1 MTGVKCMNDQVR
13 KQVITIESKWKMTLG
28 EFFYCLYFAILLIAK
43 GIGLIEGQ
51 TLFSVAILLACGCFA
66 VKMVLTKYTVKELA
80 VVSVLGLLFLVAF
93 LQSGE
98 KGILFTGMTILGIKD
113 VDMKK
118 VFKLGFG
125 IWCCTFFGIVLIHLS
140 GASNDLIFA
149 HRKLGLGHIL
159 RYSLGFP
166 HPNVLQISY
175 VTWMAFFLYLWQPRT
190 KKQWSVIGGLF
201 LGNCYFFLYS
211 ISYTGIILATVY
223 LAGYCYFTMRKSF
236 SKLEKILIQLILPAC
251 ALFSILGPVLI
262 KGRLFDILNKI
273 LNTRFKLSNYFLT
286 HQPVLLFGSELVE
299 APDHYSIDCSYVN
312 CLLLYGAILFLLIM
326 AGYFFL
332 VRQCVQQERRRE
344 LAMLTGFFIAGI
356 SEPFLFNS
364 SFKNLT
370 LLFLGGYFYELLER
384 ESKSDGI
391 SIWELS
397 LVQGERAFECA
408 QKLFSYLRNIPGRI
422 WLKAGLLGAGI
433 SIVITLV
440 YACQVKMPS
449 AIYMPV
455 SLSDTTGEEP
465 IYIDP
470 DKLPED
476 FDGWMPQYYDADTK
490 MYKFTGNIIVMEQ
503 VRGVISCFLVSFG
516 FIYGAEAVIYALF
529 VQRKKEIVK

>member
-1 MTGVKCMNDQVR
+1 MIERVTNR
-13 KQVITIESKWKMTLG
+13 EITIESKWKMTLG
-28 EFFYCLYFAILLIAK
+28 ELFYYLYFAILLTAK

-51 TLFSVAILLACGCFA
+51 TLFSIAILLACGCFA
-66 VKMVLTKYTVKELA
+66 VKMVLTKYTAKEL
-80 VVSVLGLLFLVAF
+80 VIVSILGLLFLVAF

-98 KGILFTGMTILGIKD
+98 KGILFAGMTILGIKD
-113 VDMKK
+113 VDIKK
-118 VFKLGFG
+118 VFKMGFG
-125 IWCCTFFGIVLIHLS
+125 IWCCTFFGIVLIHLF
-140 GASNDLIFA
+140 GVSNDLIFA
-149 HRKLGLGHIL
+149 HKKLGLGYVL

-175 VTWMAFFLYLWQPRT
+175 VTWMAFFLYLWQPKT
-190 KKQWSVIGGLF
+190 KKQWAVMGLLLF
-201 LGNCYFFLYS
+201 GNCYFFLYS
-211 ISYTGIILATVY
+211 ISYTGIILATIY
-223 LAGYCYFTMRKSF
+223 LVGYCYFTMRKSF
-236 SKLEKILIQLILPAC
+236 GKLEKILIQLVLPAC

-262 KGRLFDILNKI
+262 KGKLFDVFNKI
-273 LNTRFKLSNYFLT
+273 LNTRFTLSNYFLT
-286 HQPVLLFGSELVE
+286 HQPILLFGGELVE
-299 APDHYSIDCSYVN
+299 APDHYGIDCSYVN
-312 CLLLYGAILFLLIM
+312 CLLLYGVILFVLIM

-332 VRQCVQQERRRE
+332 VRQCVWQERRRE

-370 LLFLGGYFYELLER
+370 LLFLGGYFYELLGRWSE
-384 ESKSDGI
+384 SDGI
-391 SIWELS
+391 SIWQLT

-408 QKLFSYLRNIPGRI
+408 QKLLFYLRNIPGRI
-422 WLKAGLLGAGI
+422 WVKAGLLGAGI
-433 SIVITLV
+433 SIVIALV

-449 AIYMPV
+449 AVYMPV
-455 SLSDTTGEEP
+455 SLSDATGEEP

-490 MYKFTGNIIVMEQ
+490 MYKFTGNIIVMER

-529 VQRKKEIVK
+529 VQRKKENVK

>member
-1 MTGVKCMNDQVR
+1 MIGQASDQ
-13 KQVITIESKWKMTLG
+13 KITIESKWKMTLG
-28 EFFYCLYFAILLIAK
+28 EFFYYLYFAILLTAK

-51 TLFSVAILLACGCFA
+51 VLFSIAIMLACGCFT
-66 VKMVLTKYTVKELA
+66 VKMMLTKYTAKEF
-80 VVSVLGLLFLVAF
+80 VIVTVLGLLFLTAF
-93 LQSGE
+93 LRSGE
-98 KGILFTGMTILGIKD
+98 KGVLFAGMTILGIKD
-113 VDMKK
+113 VDVKK

-140 GASNDLIFA
+140 GISNDLIFA
-149 HRKLGLGHIL
+149 HKKLGLGHIL

-175 VTWMAFFLYLWQPRT
+175 VTWMAFFLYLWKPKT
-190 KKQWSVIGGLF
+190 KKQWAVIGLLF

-223 LAGYCYFTMRKSF
+223 LAGYCYFTMRRSF
-236 SKLEKILIQLILPAC
+236 SKLEKLLIQLVLPAC

-262 KGRLFDILNKI
+262 KGKLFDIFNKI
-273 LNTRFKLSNYFLT
+273 LNTRFTLSNYFLT
-286 HQPVLLFGSELVE
+286 NQPLSLFGSALVE
-299 APDHYSIDCSYVN
+299 APDHYGIDCSYVN
-312 CLLLYGAILFLLIM
+312 CLLLYGVVLFVLII

-332 VRQCVQQERRRE
+332 VRQCVQQERRNE
-344 LAMLTGFFIAGI
+344 LAMLAGFFVAGI

-370 LLFLGGYFYELLER
+370 LLFLGRYFYELLER
-384 ESKSDGI
+384 WAKTDGI
-391 SIWELS
+391 SIWEIILLS
-397 LVQGERAFECA
+397 GEKVFGYA
-408 QKLFSYLRNIPGRI
+408 QKLALCFRNIPGRI
-422 WLKAGLLGAGI
+422 WVKAALFGAGI
-433 SIVITLV
+433 SVVITLV
-440 YACQVKMPS
+440 YVCQVKMPS

-490 MYKFTGNIIVMEQ
+490 MYEFTGNIIMMERI
-503 VRGVISCFLVSFG
+503 RGVISCFLISFG
-516 FIYGAEAVIYALF
+516 IIYGVEAIIYALF
-529 VQRKKEIVK
+529 VQRKKENAK